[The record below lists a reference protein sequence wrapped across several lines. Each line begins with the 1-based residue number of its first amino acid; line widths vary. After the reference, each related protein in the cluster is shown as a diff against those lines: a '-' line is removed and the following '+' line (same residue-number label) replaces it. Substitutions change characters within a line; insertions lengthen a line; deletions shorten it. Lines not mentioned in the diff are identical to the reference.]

1 MALNKV
7 YEGTAELNRERPVPA
22 GTLAGVPLL
31 IGGRPVVTITARGD
45 AMVTEILPGGET
57 LTRPVG
63 GFANADDSATVAYDG
78 TYELNVTGATTTTAN
93 DVEVFITSTGALTL
107 TNTGNKHYGWTDYPR
122 DYFKRA
128 AIAAVRIGD

>member
-1 MALNKV
+1 MALNKI

-22 GTLAGVPLL
+22 GTLTGVPLI

-45 AMVTEILPGGET
+45 ATVTETLPGGET

-63 GFANADDSATVAYDG
+63 GFANAADSATVAYDG
-78 TYELNVTGATTTTAN
+78 TYEFEVTGATTTTAN
-93 DVEVFITSTGALTL
+93 DVEVCIDASRKLTL
-107 TNTGNKHYGWTDYPR
+107 TPTGEHYGWTDYPR

-128 AIAAVRIGD
+128 GIAAVRIGD

>member
-22 GTLAGVPLL
+22 GTLAGVPLI
-31 IGGRPVVTITARGD
+31 IGGRPCVTITARGD
-45 AMVTEILPGGET
+45 ATAKETLPGGGE

-63 GFANADDSATVAYDG
+63 GFANAKDSATVAYDG
-78 TYELNVTGATTTTAN
+78 TYEFAVTGAATGTAN
-93 DVEVFITSTGALTL
+93 DVEVFITSANALTL
-107 TNTGNKHYGWTDYPR
+107 TKAENTHYGWTDYPR

-128 AIAAVRIGD
+128 GIAAVRIGD

>member
-22 GTLAGVPLL
+22 GTLTGVPLL
-31 IGGRPVVTITARGD
+31 IGGRPCVTITARGD
-45 AMVTEILPGGET
+45 ATAKETLPGGGE

-63 GFANADDSATVAYDG
+63 GFANAKDSATVAYDG
-78 TYELNVTGATTTTAN
+78 TYEFAVTGALTGTAN
-93 DVEVFITSTGALTL
+93 DVEVFITSANALTL
-107 TNTGNKHYGWTDYPR
+107 TKSENTHYGWTDYPR

-128 AIAAVRIGD
+128 GFAAVRIGD